1 MIQSFKEGFIFTP
14 FFGITLTLFS
24 FWIGSIINKKTKLII
39 FNPLIIGIA
48 VIIVFL
54 KAFNIG
60 YDEYYA
66 GGSMINFLI
75 TPATVAFAIP
85 LYKQVEV
92 LKKNLFAILIAVLSG
107 SSACIVSI
115 FFMCKLMGVSSSIF
129 FGLVPKSVTTAIAI
143 GITEEI
149 NGITSVT
156 VCAVI
161 ITGILGAVFATTFAK
176 IFKIKNK
183 IAFGL
188 AIGTS
193 AHAVGTAKAME
204 IDELVGA
211 MSSLAI
217 VVAGVMTVAIAPVAA
232 MIY

>member
-107 SSACIVSI
+107 SGACIVSI
-115 FFMCKLMGVSSSIF
+115 FFMCKLMGVSSNIF

-183 IAFGL
+183 VALGL

-217 VVAGVMTVAIAPVAA
+217 VVAGVITVAIAPAAA